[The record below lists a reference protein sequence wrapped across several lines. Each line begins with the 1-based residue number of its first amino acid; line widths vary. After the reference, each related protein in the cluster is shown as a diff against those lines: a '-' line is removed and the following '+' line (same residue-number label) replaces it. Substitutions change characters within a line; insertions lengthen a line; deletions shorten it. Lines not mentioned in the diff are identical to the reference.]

1 MKDKTDKMIDR
12 ATVVLGV
19 LLAIMIGL
27 TIYDA
32 VVNAP
37 ENVPIIVKQTSSTIT
52 TEYFTRVS
60 DVLYVFDNN
69 CYEIYKK

>member
-1 MKDKTDKMIDR
+1 MKDKTDKMIDK
-12 ATVVLGV
+12 ATIVLGV

>member
-12 ATVVLGV
+12 ATVILSV

-32 VVNAP
+32 VVNVP
-37 ENVPIIVKQTSSTIT
+37 ENVPIIVKQTHSTIT

-60 DVLYVFDNN
+60 DILYVFDNN